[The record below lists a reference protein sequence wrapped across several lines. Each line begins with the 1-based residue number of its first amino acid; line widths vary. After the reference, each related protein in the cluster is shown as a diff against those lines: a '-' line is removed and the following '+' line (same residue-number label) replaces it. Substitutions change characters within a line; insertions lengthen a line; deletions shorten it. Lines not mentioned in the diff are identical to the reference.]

1 MERGNGGGEG
11 GILFFLFFIAQCKKR
26 PLSDE
31 LPATIIF
38 DFGRLLVTHLQE

>member
-1 MERGNGGGEG
+1 MGGGEG
-11 GILFFLFFIAQCKKR
+11 GYSILFVFIAECKKR